1 MARGVVVP
9 INVRCVVMSCHET
22 ATHAID
28 VRDSSHRPLEEN
40 EIVLPPDFSAVC
52 AYHLAVF
59 VRWREQRPVPRE
71 P

>member
-1 MARGVVVP
+1 MP
-9 INVRCVVMSCHET
+9 ITVRCVVMTCNAT

-28 VRDSSHRPLEEN
+28 VRDSSHRELEEN

-59 VRWREQRPVPRE
+59 VRWKEQSPTSREL
-71 P
+71 